1 MILKDILKG
10 KPLGTK
16 SAKDVKKALKQKNE
30 LVNSLA
36 PTSED
41 KGPRGPVVL
50 TVGTAKVTRDA
61 DEQRHQRG
69 HQSTGNNEQTL
80 ARTAQSTPAR
90 RHEAR
95 FNNASTGQMN
105 VSEQQYQD
113 GSQSAGNNEQIN
125 TRTAPSTFTR
135 RRGTNL
141 NNTNARQVTANTND
155 SEKFE
160 CGYCGVS
167 FGSKKILQMHWDT
180 VQTCG
185 NRRNEKEKNQANTIK
200 NLLEGEKLRSNKQ
213 RATPAASNQVRSQS
227 SPLRPNWL
235 PRMSVPLTP
244 IKMPESIPNT
254 EGLPTSETGCELVR
268 IYKGA

>member
-180 VQTCG
+180 IQTCG
-185 NRRNEKEKNQANTIK
+185 KRRKEKEMEHANTIK
-200 NLLEGEKLRSNKQ
+200 TLLGCKKSNSDKQ
-213 RATPAASNQVRSQS
+213 RATPAASN
-227 SPLRPNWL
+227 
-235 PRMSVPLTP
+235 
-244 IKMPESIPNT
+244 
-254 EGLPTSETGCELVR
+254 
-268 IYKGA
+268 